1 MPMSK
6 YDVFEL
12 VTHLRKCP
20 DIYLEPSSLIEN
32 EGLNSIALVCDT
44 YRIVCNDFLKKEFKK
59 PSDFNLAY
67 IGDNHWRAIHIS
79 IWLLSHRNFI
89 NSALIEDKL
98 YNFWFEELSEASLY
112 VKFKEWIS
120 DDERAEEM
128 VRLLLDC
135 CEIIPDGENQDE
147 AADKLSSLSSTDR
160 QKVLKQSYE
169 AHERIMNIKREMAEK
184 KAREAANTY
193 GRE

>member
-44 YRIVCNDFLKKEFKK
+44 YRIVCNDFLKNEFKK

-67 IGDNHWRAIHIS
+67 MEDIS
-79 IWLLSHRNFI
+79 F
-89 NSALIEDKL
+89 
-98 YNFWFEELSEASLY
+98 F
-112 VKFKEWIS
+112 
-120 DDERAEEM
+120 
-128 VRLLLDC
+128 
-135 CEIIPDGENQDE
+135 
-147 AADKLSSLSSTDR
+147 
-160 QKVLKQSYE
+160 LKMEYSKMSYL
-169 AHERIMNIKREMAEK
+169 
-184 KAREAANTY
+184 
-193 GRE
+193 

>member
-6 YDVFEL
+6 YDIFEL

-20 DIYLEPSSLIEN
+20 DIYLEPSSLIES
-32 EGLNSIALVCDT
+32 EGLNSIALICDT

-59 PSDFNLAY
+59 PNDFNLAY
-67 IGDNHWRAIHIS
+67 IDDNHWRSIHIS
-79 IWLLSHRNFI
+79 LWLLSHRNFI

-128 VRLLLDC
+128 VRLLLHC
-135 CEIIPDGENQDE
+135 CKIIPDGENQDE
-147 AADKLSSLSSTDR
+147 AADKLSSLSSADR

-169 AHERIMNIKREMAEK
+169 AHERIMNIKRAMAEK

>member
-1 MPMSK
+1 MSK

>member
-1 MPMSK
+1 MLMSK

-20 DIYLEPSSLIEN
+20 EIYLEPSFFLKL
-32 EGLNSIALVCDT
+32 EGLNSVALICDT
-44 YRIVCNDFLKKEFKK
+44 YRIVCNDFLKTEFKI
-59 PSDFNLAY
+59 PSDYTLAHLE
-67 IGDNHWRAIHIS
+67 DDHWRAIHIS
-79 IWLLSHRNFI
+79 IWLVSHPNFI
-89 NSALIEDKL
+89 NNSAIEDKL

-120 DDERAEEM
+120 EDERAEEM
-128 VRLLLDC
+128 VRLLLKW
-135 CEIIPDGENQDE
+135 CEITPNGENRDE
-147 AADKLSSLSSTDR
+147 AADKLSSLSSADR
-160 QKVLKQSYE
+160 HKVLQESYH
-169 AHERIMNIKREMAEK
+169 AHERIMKIKREMAEK

>member
-1 MPMSK
+1 MSK

-147 AADKLSSLSSTDR
+147 AADKLSSLSSADR